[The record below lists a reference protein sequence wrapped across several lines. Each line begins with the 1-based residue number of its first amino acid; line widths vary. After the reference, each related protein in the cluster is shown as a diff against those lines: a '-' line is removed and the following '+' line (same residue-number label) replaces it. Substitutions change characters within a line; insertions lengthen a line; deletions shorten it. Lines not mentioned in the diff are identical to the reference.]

1 MKTLSNF
8 SILNSFNSS
17 LRNPKSI
24 LLAFCSLLMFTAC
37 ESLLEEEPRTIVTE
51 NFYQTRED
59 LQAAVN
65 SIYFPLRMVRS
76 EQIAVLSAH
85 TDWGYG
91 RGSRAQYN
99 DFVGFNPTNV
109 NAAASR
115 WNSFYQ
121 GIRNANLVIKNTPL
135 ATEVAEEDRMQF
147 IAEAKFLRAL
157 TYFDLVRNWGG
168 VPLRTDLNVDEVD
181 VPKASADEI
190 YSLIIADLAE
200 AELALPDVASI
211 AGRPSK
217 MAAKT
222 LLADVYLQLED
233 YQKASTLALEV
244 MNSGL
249 FSLVPIS
256 SVADIQQKIFGPDLV
271 STSEEIFA
279 LQFARQ
285 TGQGNGLPW
294 IMNHPSTGLYNFG
307 GAYAH
312 YGDATNPFYKE
323 WEDGDLRKALWK
335 VVDFG
340 LGDSTL
346 VNGKYV
352 ESQAPDNTGAGNNQ
366 PIYRY
371 PELLLIYAEA
381 DARLSGAVNPEA
393 LEALN
398 MVRKRA
404 FGLSPNQPSEI
415 DYLITDLN
423 EFLDAILQEKAYE
436 TQFEGK
442 RWLDLKRTGRAEE
455 FVMKNKGIMISE
467 KHYLWPIPLE
477 ELNFNKAMDPQ
488 SDQNPGY

>member
-1 MKTLSNF
+1 MQTLSNF
-8 SILNSFNSS
+8 SKLNFSGNLLSTSNIICLAICSMLIFSS
-17 LRNPKSI
+17 
-24 LLAFCSLLMFTAC
+24 C
-37 ESLLEEEPRTIVTE
+37 ESLLEEEPKTIVTE

-65 SIYFPLRMVRS
+65 AIYFPLRMVRS
-76 EQIAVLSAH
+76 EQIAILSAH

-99 DFVGFNPTNV
+99 DFEGFNPTNM

-135 ATEVAEEDRMQF
+135 ATEVAEDERMQF

-168 VPLRTDLNVDEVD
+168 VPLRTDLNLEVVD
-181 VPKASADEI
+181 VPKASLEEI
-190 YSLIIADLAE
+190 YDLIIADLQDAE
-200 AELALPDVASI
+200 MNLPDVSAI
-211 AGRPSK
+211 AGRPGK

-233 YQKASTLALEV
+233 YNMAAGLANEV
-244 MNSGL
+244 INSGVY
-249 FSLVPIS
+249 SLVPIET
-256 SVADIQQKIFGPDLV
+256 VEDIQEKIFGPDLIT
-271 STSEEIFA
+271 TSEEIFA
-279 LQFARQ
+279 FQFARQ

-294 IMNHPSTGLYNFG
+294 ILNHPSTGFYNFG

-312 YGDATNPFYKE
+312 YGDARNPFYAE
-323 WEDGDLRKALWK
+323 WEEGDLRKELWSII
-335 VVDFG
+335 DFG

-346 VNGKYV
+346 VNGKYI

-366 PIYRY
+366 PVYRY

-398 MVRKRA
+398 MVRRRA
-404 FGLSPNQPSEI
+404 FRLNPADVSEK
-415 DYLITDLN
+415 DLAITDVG
-423 EFLDAILQEKAYE
+423 EFIDAVLQEKAYE

-455 FVMKNKGIMISE
+455 FIMKNKGIMISE
-467 KHYLWPIPLE
+467 KHYLWPIPLD
-477 ELNFNKAMDPQ
+477 ELNFNKSMDPQ
-488 SDQNPGY
+488 TDQNPGY

>member
-1 MKTLSNF
+1 MKTPAILSFQKSVKIQHRSAKFLAAALF
-8 SILNSFNSS
+8 SA
-17 LRNPKSI
+17 
-24 LLAFCSLLMFTAC
+24 LLFTSC
-37 ESLLEEEPRTIVTE
+37 ESVLEEEPKTIVTE
-51 NFYQTRED
+51 NFYQTTED

-65 SIYFPLRMVRS
+65 AVYSPLRAVRS

-99 DFVGFNPTNV
+99 DFEGFNPTNI
-109 NAAASR
+109 NAAAER

-135 ATEVAEEDRMQF
+135 ATEVAEEDRLRF

-168 VPLRTDLNVDEVD
+168 VPLRTDLNEAEVD
-181 VPKASADEI
+181 VPKNSPEEVYA
-190 YSLIIADLAE
+190 LIVSDLQE
-200 AELALPDVASI
+200 AQLNLPETPAIS
-211 AGRPSK
+211 GRPGIL
-217 MAAKT
+217 AAKT
-222 LLADVYLQLED
+222 LLADVYLQLEE
-233 YQKASTLALEV
+233 YEQAASLAQEV
-244 MNSGL
+244 MLSGAY
-249 FSLVPIS
+249 SLVPIQS
-256 SVADIQQKIFGPDLV
+256 AEDIQQKIFGPDLIT
-271 STSEEIFA
+271 TSEEIFA
-279 LQFARQ
+279 FQFARQ

-294 IMNHPSTGLYNFG
+294 ILNHPSTGLYNFG

-323 WEDGDLRKALWK
+323 WEEGDLRKALWK
-335 VVDFG
+335 RINFG

-381 DARLSGAVNPEA
+381 NARMTGTVNPEA

-398 MVRKRA
+398 TVRRRA
-404 FGLSPNQPSEI
+404 FGLPPNEVSEK
-415 DYLITDLN
+415 DLAITDLN
-423 EFLDAILQEKAYE
+423 VFLDAILQEKAYE

-455 FVMKNKGIMISE
+455 FVMRNKGITIAE
-467 KHYLWPIPLE
+467 KHYLWPIPLD

-488 SDQNPGY
+488 TDQNPGY